1 MITLANLNK
10 YFVIAQSLK
19 KTLEQWDKKLD
30 AFTKTYM
37 DNPWAGTLIFLV
49 LLGFMVMAINGYM
62 KKR

>member
-1 MITLANLNK
+1 MINLANLNK

-37 DNPWAGTLIFLV
+37 DNPWAATLIFIV
-49 LLGFMVMAINGYM
+49 LLGFHLLIVEIQT
-62 KKR
+62 